1 MLIYKLLISWYDKCV
16 SYMPRLMEKRL
27 ARALATSPAVLLQGA
42 RYVGKTTL
50 AQRFAA
56 SDLDLSNEMDA
67 DSLELDPLGWLR
79 QSAKPVLVDE
89 WQMRPQTLWTIKNLV
104 DKEKASGFIIAGSA
118 GYSAASGFKQFP
130 LTGRCDI
137 FRLRPMSHAERL
149 GVTPKPLA
157 DTLFNCSGEWGN
169 PESMEHRAYMDIALR
184 SGYPSHAGLD
194 EHEAGLALR
203 RITRDI
209 IETDIVRYQTR
220 RDSAGTRSGLARF
233 IAAYAG
239 YSGRIVDLLS
249 IAKAA
254 GLNYKTA
261 SKYRDMYDNSF
272 LLDELPI
279 WRPTADSQGFRHPK
293 RLLSDPG
300 LMAPLIGVS
309 RQQMLASPQL
319 LGGLVETFVHAQLCA
334 QQAVAE
340 KRYEIECYDLRRSS
354 RASSAIREYPLGEI
368 DFVLK
373 STSRSAIAV
382 VEVKARNRVKRED
395 ADRII
400 ALRDAMDSDS
410 HAHCEFTSGVV
421 LCCGDIQPVLISDRI
436 WAAPMSVLWTP

>member
-1 MLIYKLLISWYDKCV
+1 
-16 SYMPRLMEKRL
+16 MPRLMEGRL
-27 ARALATSPAVLLQGA
+27 AGALATSPAVLLQGA

-67 DSLELDPLGWLR
+67 DTLELDPLGWLR
-79 QSAKPVLVDE
+79 EAAKPVLVDE

-104 DKEKASGFIIAGSA
+104 DKEKASGFVIAGSA

-137 FRLRPMSHAERL
+137 LRLRPMSQAERL
-149 GVTPKPLA
+149 EVIPRPLA
-157 DTLFNCSGEWGN
+157 DALFNCSGEWGDL
-169 PESMEHRAYMDIALR
+169 ERLEHRAYMNVALC
-184 SGYPSHAGLD
+184 SGYPGHAGLD
-194 EHEAGLALR
+194 EDEVDLALR
-203 RITRDI
+203 RISRDI

-220 RDSAGTRSGLARF
+220 KDSAGTRSGLARF

-239 YSGRIVDLLS
+239 HSGRIVDLLS
-249 IAKAA
+249 IVKSA

-293 RLLSDPG
+293 RMLSDPG

-309 RQQMLASPQL
+309 RKQLLASPQL
-319 LGGLVETFVHAQLCA
+319 LGGLIETFVHAQLCA
-334 QQAVAE
+334 QQAVSE
-340 KRYEIECYDLRRSS
+340 EPYEIECYDLRRSS
-354 RASSAIREYPLGEI
+354 RANRASREYPLGEI
-368 DFVLK
+368 DFLLK

-400 ALRDAMDSDS
+400 ALRDAMDADS
-410 HAHCEFTSGVV
+410 QAQCEFTSGVV
-421 LCCGDIQPVLISDRI
+421 LCCGDIRPTLISDRI
-436 WAAPMSVLWTP
+436 WAAPLSALWAS

>member
-1 MLIYKLLISWYDKCV
+1 
-16 SYMPRLMEKRL
+16 MPRLMEGQL
-27 ARALATSPAVLLQGA
+27 AGALATSPAVLLQGA

-50 AQRFAA
+50 AQRLAA
-56 SDLDLSNEMDA
+56 SDLDLSNEVDA

-79 QSAKPVLVDE
+79 EAAKPVLVDE

-118 GYSAASGFKQFP
+118 GYSAAGGFKQFP
-130 LTGRCDI
+130 LTGRCEI
-137 FRLRPMSHAERL
+137 LRLRPMSQAERL
-149 GVTPKPLA
+149 GVTPVPLA
-157 DTLFNCSGEWGN
+157 DTLFNCSGKWGDLGRL
-169 PESMEHRAYMDIALR
+169 EHKAYMNVALC
-184 SGYPSHAGLD
+184 SGYPGHFGLD
-194 EHEAGLALR
+194 ESEVDLALR
-203 RITRDI
+203 RISRDI

-239 YSGRIVDLLS
+239 HSGRIVDLLS
-249 IAKAA
+249 IAKSA

-279 WRPTADSQGFRHPK
+279 WRPAAGSLGFRHPK
-293 RLLSDPG
+293 RMLSDPG
-300 LMAPLIGVS
+300 LMAPLMGVS
-309 RQQMLASPQL
+309 RQQLLASPQL
-319 LGGLVETFVHAQLCA
+319 LGGLIETFVHTQLCA
-334 QQAVAE
+334 QQAISE
-340 KRYEIECYDLRRSS
+340 EPYEIECYDLRRSS
-354 RASSAIREYPLGEI
+354 QANRASRDYPLGEI

-400 ALRDAMDSDS
+400 ALRDAMDADKL
-410 HAHCEFTSGVV
+410 ARCEFTSGVV
-421 LCCGDIQPVLISDRI
+421 LCCGDIRPALISDRV
-436 WAAPMSVLWTP
+436 WAAPISALWAS